1 MSIYRTHILLP
12 IDEGTVL
19 AGVFEVKRRLENELK
34 TRKLDKEI
42 KVLESGTV
50 GLVGKGVILTVYPDR
65 MYYFQVKEN
74 DVARIIDEHLLKGR
88 VVAGLA
94 HAPVADMAT
103 AATAEKS
110 AKVGLTREQRRVVLD
125 KTWTVDP
132 QNINEVLAAGGY
144 RALEKILGDSLSP
157 EQVIEEVK
165 KSGLRG
171 RGGAG
176 FPTGMK
182 WEFTRKAQSSA
193 GRTAT
198 GTEKYIICNADEGE
212 PGTFKDRLILEGDP
226 HKLIEAMTI
235 AAYAIGAGRGYVY
248 IRGEYE
254 LSIERMQAAI
264 DQAREFNLLGA
275 NILETDFSFDLQI
288 KKGAGAYVCGEE
300 TALIESLE
308 GKRGNPRVKPPYPVS
323 HGLWQKPTAVNNVE
337 TLANI
342 PAIISNGAGW
352 FRNIGTDKCPGTKVF
367 TILGHV
373 EYPGLIETDM
383 GTSLREIIFS
393 FGGGIKGGKKF
404 KAALLGGAAG
414 VFLPEPL
421 LDVKMDF
428 ESLKENKAVLG
439 SGAVLVMNEDT
450 SIVDMLFSIAK
461 FFAHESCGQCSP
473 CRIGTQ
479 QILQIIYR
487 IRQGKGLPGDPETML
502 NLAETMF
509 KSSLCPLG
517 QSLIMP
523 IKSALEHFPEEFK
536 VNNNNE
542 VNP

>member
-12 IDEGTVL
+12 VDEGTVQ
-19 AGVFEVKRRLENELK
+19 AGVFEVKRRLESELQA
-34 TRKLDKEI
+34 RKLQKEI
-42 KVLESGTV
+42 KVLESGSV
-50 GLVGKGVILTVYPDR
+50 GIVGKGVILAVYPDR
-65 MYYFQVKEN
+65 IYYFGVKEN
-74 DVARIIDEHLLKGR
+74 DIVRIIEEHLLKGR
-88 VVAGLA
+88 IVAELA
-94 HAPVADMAT
+94 HAPIAAAAAAAGT
-103 AATAEKS
+103 AGTRI
-110 AKVGLTREQRRVVLD
+110 GLTRGQRRVVLD
-125 KTWTVDP
+125 KAWIVDP

-144 RALEKILGDSLSP
+144 RALEKIFSEKLAP
-157 EQVIEEVK
+157 EQVIEEIK
-165 KSGLRG
+165 RSGLRG

-176 FPTGMK
+176 FPTGLK
-182 WEFTRKAQSSA
+182 WEFTRRAA
-193 GRTAT
+193 GA
-198 GTEKYIICNADEGE
+198 EKYIICNADEGE

-248 IRGEYE
+248 IRGEYG
-254 LSIERMQAAI
+254 LSIERMQKAI
-264 DQAREFNLLGA
+264 DQARDFNLLGKD
-275 NILETDFSFDLQI
+275 ILETGFSFELEI

-308 GKRGNPRVKPPYPVS
+308 GKRGNPRVKPPYPVT

-342 PAIISNGAGW
+342 PAIISNGADW
-352 FRNIGTDKCPGTKVF
+352 FRKIGTDKCPGTKVF

-373 EYPGLIETDM
+373 EYPGLIETEM
-383 GTSLREIIFS
+383 GTPLREIIFS

-414 VFLPEPL
+414 VFLSEPQ

-428 ESLKENKAVLG
+428 ENLKESKAVLG

-461 FFAHESCGQCSP
+461 FFAHESCGQCAP

-479 QILQIIYR
+479 QLLQIIYR
-487 IRQGKGLPGDPETML
+487 IRRGEGRLGDPETML
-502 NLAETMF
+502 QLAETMF

-523 IKSALEHFPEEFK
+523 VKSALSNFADEFTAK
-536 VNNNNE
+536 LK
-542 VNP
+542 

>member
-1 MSIYRTHILLP
+1 MSVYRTHVLLP
-12 IDEGTVL
+12 VDEGTAQ
-19 AGVFEVKRRLENELK
+19 AGVFEVKRRLEKELQA
-34 TRKLDKEI
+34 RKLQSEV
-42 KVLESGTV
+42 KVLESGSV
-50 GLVGKGVILTVYPDR
+50 GIVGRGVILAVYPDR
-65 MYYFQVKEN
+65 MYYFNVLE
-74 DVARIIDEHLLKGR
+74 DDIPRIIDEHLLKGR
-88 VVAGLA
+88 VVTGLA
-94 HAPVADMAT
+94 HAPVATMT
-103 AATAEKS
+103 ADKGAAR
-110 AKVGLTREQRRVVLD
+110 VGLTREQRRIVLD
-125 KTWTVDP
+125 KAWTVDP
-132 QNINEVLAAGGY
+132 ENINEVLATGGY
-144 RALEKILGDSLSP
+144 RALEKIVTEKISP
-157 EQVIEEVK
+157 EAVIDELK

-182 WEFTRKAQSSA
+182 WEFTRKAA
-193 GRTAT
+193 GE
-198 GTEKYIICNADEGE
+198 EKFIICNADEGE

-235 AAYAIGAGRGYVY
+235 AAYAIGAGRGFVY
-248 IRGEYE
+248 IRGEYQ
-254 LSIERMQAAI
+254 LSIERLGKAI
-264 DQAREFNLLGA
+264 AQAREYGLLGD
-275 NILETDFSFDLQI
+275 NILESGFSFELEI

-308 GKRGNPRVKPPYPVS
+308 GKRGNPRVKPPYPVT

-337 TLANI
+337 TLANV
-342 PAIISNGAGW
+342 PAIISNGAAW
-352 FRNIGTDKCPGTKVF
+352 FRSIGTDKCPGTKVF

-383 GTSLREIIFS
+383 GTSLREIIFGY
-393 FGGGIKGGKKF
+393 GGGVKGGKKF

-414 VFLPEPL
+414 VFLPEKL

-461 FFAHESCGQCSP
+461 FFAHESCGQCVP

-479 QILQIIYR
+479 QILQLIYR
-487 IRQGKGLPGDPETML
+487 IRQGQGRLGDPETML

-523 IKSALEHFPEEFK
+523 IKSALENFREEFK
-536 VNNNNE
+536 VNPE
-542 VNP
+542 

>member
-1 MSIYRTHILLP
+1 MSIYRTHVLLP
-12 IDEGTVL
+12 VDEGTVL
-19 AGVFEVKRRLENELK
+19 AGVFQVKRRLEKELQS
-34 TRKLDKEI
+34 RKLQNEI
-42 KVLESGTV
+42 KVLESGSV
-50 GLVGKGVILTVYPDR
+50 GIVGKGVILTVYPDR

-74 DVARIIDEHLLKGR
+74 DIPRIIEEHLLKGR
-88 VVAGLA
+88 IVADLA
-94 HAPVADMAT
+94 HGPVADMT
-103 AATAEKS
+103 ADRTGAR
-110 AKVGLTREQRRVVLD
+110 VGLTREQRRVVLD
-125 KTWTVDP
+125 KAWAVDP

-144 RALEKILGDSLSP
+144 RALEKIFSDKLSP

-165 KSGLRG
+165 RSGLRG

-182 WEFTRKAQSSA
+182 WEFTRKA
-193 GRTAT
+193 T
-198 GTEKYIICNADEGE
+198 GTEKYITCNADEGE

-235 AAYAIGAGRGYVY
+235 AAFAIGAGRGYVY
-248 IRGEYE
+248 IRGEYG
-254 LSIERMQAAI
+254 LSIERMQKAM
-264 DQAREFNLLGA
+264 DQAREFNLLGK
-275 NILETDFSFDLQI
+275 NVLETGFAFDLEI
-288 KKGAGAYVCGEE
+288 KKGAGAYICGEE

-342 PAIISNGAGW
+342 PAIISNGSGW
-352 FRNIGTDKCPGTKVF
+352 FRKIGTDKCPGTKVF

-383 GTSLREIIFS
+383 GTPLREIIFS

-414 VFLPEPL
+414 VFLSEPL

-428 ESLKENKAVLG
+428 ENLKESKAVLG

-461 FFAHESCGQCSP
+461 FFAHESCGQCAP
-473 CRIGTQ
+473 CRIGTR
-479 QILQIIYR
+479 QILNIVYR
-487 IRQGKGLPGDPETML
+487 IRRGAGKKGDPQTL
-502 NLAETMF
+502 LQLAETMF

-523 IKSALEHFPEEFK
+523 VKSALENFKDEFALAISQSEK
-536 VNNNNE
+536 
-542 VNP
+542 